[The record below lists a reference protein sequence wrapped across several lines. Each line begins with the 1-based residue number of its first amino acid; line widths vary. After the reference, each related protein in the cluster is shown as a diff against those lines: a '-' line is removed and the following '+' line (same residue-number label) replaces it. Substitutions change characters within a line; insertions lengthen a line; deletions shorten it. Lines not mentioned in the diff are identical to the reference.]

1 MSENRY
7 NLFNQIHKALRN
19 LLYSTALDIQR
30 TDFSM
35 ASAGETIDKVLLVL
49 DLFEEHAHHEDMHIL
64 SMVAKCDAKLA
75 AEFESDHE
83 IDHKLS
89 ETLREH
95 SAAWQKATNNKER
108 IALGQAIFY
117 GFNEFVAFN
126 LYHMNREENILL
138 FTLWKHYTD
147 QDLLMAEKA
156 IIESIKPETLML
168 ESQWMMRSL
177 SNTEIVSWLSGLR
190 LHAPGEVYNIYVN
203 MVQQELEPARYNN
216 IFEALHIVPTTA

>member
-7 NLFNQIHKALRN
+7 NVFNQIHKGLRN
-19 LLYSTALDIQR
+19 LLYSTAIDIQR
-30 TDFSM
+30 TDFV
-35 ASAGETIDKVLLVL
+35 AETAKGTIDKVLLVL
-49 DLFEEHAHHEDMHIL
+49 ELFEEHAHNEDTHLLPLIE
-64 SMVAKCDAKLA
+64 KHDAALV
-75 AEFESDHE
+75 AEFERDHE

-95 SAAWQKATNNKER
+95 AAEWIKATNNNQR

-147 QDLLMAEKA
+147 QDILKAERA
-156 IIESIKPETLML
+156 IVESIKLETLML

-177 SNTEIVSWLSGLR
+177 NNSEIVNWLSGLR
-190 LHAPGEVYNIYVN
+190 LH
-203 MVQQELEPARYNN
+203 
-216 IFEALHIVPTTA
+216 